1 MSGVRETAVLDQEKL
16 AGASRNVKPEGVH
29 EAVHGLAHRRLRA
42 DEWWRKVPAF
52 AGVDEE
58 TFLDHRW
65 QLRHTVKTPDKLME
79 VLKDLVSEAFCR
91 DVEDGFRLA
100 PMSVRVTPYI
110 LSLINWDDPMNDP
123 LRRQFIPVG
132 STHEEDHPLL
142 TLDSLNEQGDAATPG
157 LVHRYPDKALLLAL
171 DTCPVYCRFC
181 TRSYAVG
188 LDTENVEKLALRPN
202 PRRWEEA
209 FAYLEKHPEIEDVVI
224 SGGDVYNLG
233 PKHLRTIGH
242 RLLDIPHIR
251 RFRYATK
258 GIAVM
263 PQKILS
269 DGDWVDAL
277 TEVADRGREEGRH
290 VAVHTHFNTARE
302 ITQHSRRAVKE
313 LIQRGITV
321 RNQAVLQRGVND
333 TEAGM
338 IMLTKRLSY
347 INVEPYYV
355 YMHDLVSGVEDLRT
369 SLATGIRLEKAV
381 RGVTAGFNTPTFVVD
396 APGGGGKREI
406 HSFEAYDRNSGV
418 SVYTAPS
425 VKPGEQFVYVDPLSV
440 LPESGRR
447 LWHSSDGHQEL
458 VRRTLDAA
466 RANERVLN
474 G

>member
-202 PRRWEEA
+202 PR
-209 FAYLEKHPEIEDVVI
+209 
-224 SGGDVYNLG
+224 
-233 PKHLRTIGH
+233 
-242 RLLDIPHIR
+242 
-251 RFRYATK
+251 
-258 GIAVM
+258 
-263 PQKILS
+263 
-269 DGDWVDAL
+269 
-277 TEVADRGREEGRH
+277 
-290 VAVHTHFNTARE
+290 
-302 ITQHSRRAVKE
+302 
-313 LIQRGITV
+313 
-321 RNQAVLQRGVND
+321 
-333 TEAGM
+333 
-338 IMLTKRLSY
+338 
-347 INVEPYYV
+347 
-355 YMHDLVSGVEDLRT
+355 
-369 SLATGIRLEKAV
+369 
-381 RGVTAGFNTPTFVVD
+381 
-396 APGGGGKREI
+396 
-406 HSFEAYDRNSGV
+406 
-418 SVYTAPS
+418 
-425 VKPGEQFVYVDPLSV
+425 
-440 LPESGRR
+440 
-447 LWHSSDGHQEL
+447 
-458 VRRTLDAA
+458 
-466 RANERVLN
+466 
-474 G
+474 